1 MIPNHIKIGNAEKF
15 ISQYISEHS
24 FSKIGFLVDSNSAD
38 HCLKQIEQKFSFD
51 FHVITISDGEENKNL
66 STCEKV
72 WQELINQ
79 KFDRNS
85 LLINYSLPIVIISL
99 VFISF
104 IIFQGNSVSIGVSRM
119 SNHNPCSLFFL
130 SALMSSSIS

>member
-51 FHVITISDGEENKNL
+51 FYVLT
-66 STCEKV
+66 
-72 WQELINQ
+72 
-79 KFDRNS
+79 
-85 LLINYSLPIVIISL
+85 
-99 VFISF
+99 
-104 IIFQGNSVSIGVSRM
+104 
-119 SNHNPCSLFFL
+119 
-130 SALMSSSIS
+130 

>member
-72 WQELINQ
+72 WQELINL

-85 LLINYSLPIVIISL
+85 LLINVGGGVVCDLGGFVASTYMRGIDFINVPTTLLSQVDASVGLSLIHI
-99 VFISF
+99 
-104 IIFQGNSVSIGVSRM
+104 
-119 SNHNPCSLFFL
+119 
-130 SALMSSSIS
+130 